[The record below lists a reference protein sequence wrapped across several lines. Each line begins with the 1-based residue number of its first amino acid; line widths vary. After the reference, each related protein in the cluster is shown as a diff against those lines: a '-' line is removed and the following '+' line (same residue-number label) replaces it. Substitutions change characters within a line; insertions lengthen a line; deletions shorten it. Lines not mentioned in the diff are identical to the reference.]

1 MLQQYRKIADVRAF
15 IRSQAQKN
23 NQPKN
28 ILGLLE
34 KNFGSGDSNK
44 LVFKASDVWNELD
57 IMQEKKLGNM
67 TPIQALNV
75 QLQNNLEHWV
85 LVLLDPVTSEVEFLF
100 WISKFSIDMLKTNG
114 EVCILDCTYKTNCH
128 SMSLAILTGVT
139 RLNTSFHLGMC
150 FMKKE
155 TAPCYKQLFSFI
167 NELYQHVDILFPVV
181 WLTDEDA
188 CIATSLKAVIF
199 DASYALCIW
208 HIEQNVATNCK
219 KYFSTVEAWHEFFG
233 SKKDHIIWT
242 FQRLLYASYEDNFN
256 LWWQELQDKY
266 NPINEAICIYLAN
279 EIIPKKEQ

>member
-114 EVCILDCTYKTNCH
+114 EVCILDCTY
-128 SMSLAILTGVT
+128 
-139 RLNTSFHLGMC
+139 R
-150 FMKKE
+150 
-155 TAPCYKQLFSFI
+155 QLFSFI

-233 SKKDHIIWT
+233 SKKDHII
-242 FQRLLYASYEDNFN
+242 
-256 LWWQELQDKY
+256 
-266 NPINEAICIYLAN
+266 
-279 EIIPKKEQ
+279 